1 MMSQFLKAVFAFCL
15 LLSVSD
21 CCIGAVIVTPSDL
34 APGANY
40 YLVMITGSV
49 FTGASSNIADYD
61 AFVNSEV
68 AQNTD
73 LAGITWKALG
83 STSTVSARDH
93 LGIGNFPIY
102 RLDGV
107 RIADNATDLWDGS
120 IAVTGMTTYN
130 GFLLPNS
137 FVWTGS
143 NPDGT
148 ASTDYLGSATAV
160 FGFTARSDAGW
171 ITHQSGSTATG
182 SGTVS
187 GHRMLGFS
195 QMLTVGGPSPAV
207 PEPSAMIV
215 WGLVTSMGA
224 MLSRRR
230 LQKDRAALA

>member
-1 MMSQFLKAVFAFCL
+1 MMSQYLKAVFAFCL
-15 LLSVSD
+15 LMSVSD
-21 CCIGAVIVTPSDL
+21 YCSGAVIVTPSDL

-40 YLVMITGSV
+40 YLVLITGSGI
-49 FTGASSNIADYD
+49 TGASSNIADYD
-61 AFVNSEV
+61 AFVNSEA

-120 IAVTGMTTYN
+120 IAVTGMTTSN
-130 GFLLPNS
+130 AGLLPNS

-160 FGFTARSDAGW
+160 FGFTQRSDAGW
-171 ITHQSGSTATG
+171 ITHMSGSTATG
-182 SGTVS
+182 S

-195 QMLTVGGPSPAV
+195 QMLTVGGPSHAV
-207 PEPSAMIV
+207 PEPSAMIL
-215 WGLVTSMGA
+215 WGLATSMGA

>member
-40 YLVMITGSV
+40 YLVFITGGLS
-49 FTGASSNIADYD
+49 GASSNIADYD
-61 AFVNSEV
+61 AFVNSQ
-68 AQNTD
+68 ASLNTD
-73 LAGITWKALG
+73 VAGINWKALG

-102 RLDGV
+102 RLDGI

-120 IAVTGMTTYN
+120 IAVTGMTAIN

-148 ASTDYLGSATAV
+148 ASTNYLGSATPV
-160 FGFTARSDAGW
+160 LGFTGSSDAGW
-171 ITHQSGSTATG
+171 ITHRSDFPS
-182 SGTVS
+182 SS
-187 GHRMLGFS
+187 YHRMLGFS

-215 WGLVTSMGA
+215 WGLATSMGA